1 MKCVTLV
8 ILIFSI
14 KMFIEFIAF
23 CLKCFTM
30 AACYSVGR
38 DRNRKEWV
46 WEVCSKVLHWPR
58 GCLENHC
65 SVSVNIGVN

>member
-14 KMFIEFIAF
+14 KMLIEFIAF
-23 CLKCFTM
+23 CLNCFTM

-38 DRNRKEWV
+38 DRSRKEWV
-46 WEVCSKVLHWPR
+46 WEVCSKVFSLAYGMFR
-58 GCLENHC
+58 GPLF
-65 SVSVNIGVN
+65 SQR